1 MDPVLVMFGCL
12 MCTMSGLI
20 FIEVRRIRKKMGQ
33 PVSVPETAKKPALAE

>member
-20 FIEVRRIRKKMGQ
+20 FIEVRRIRKK
-33 PVSVPETAKKPALAE
+33 VDKRAAETEATKKAA